1 VEGLFRPHYVTWSE
15 QEKIERAASSGLRNV
30 VGIITETG
38 LRIYKELAPMKKD
51 QLDLENRTVWIPDSK
66 TPNGVAEV
74 PLTDLALEAF
84 RNQLSVSGTG
94 PFLFPNEEAIAI
106 RSPSRPAGG

>member
-1 VEGLFRPHYVTWSE
+1 
-15 QEKIERAASSGLRNV
+15 
-30 VGIITETG
+30 
-38 LRIYKELAPMKKD
+38 
-51 QLDLENRTVWIPDSK
+51 VWIPDSK